1 MNAARILAGMQIGID
16 ARLLAYRTGGIS
28 TYITQLLRA
37 LATLHTDYEFV
48 AFKSRKAKQSLDA
61 PGMRIGT
68 LWTPCHHRIE
78 RTALSVELARFRL
91 DVLHSPDFIPP
102 RRGARRHVITVHDL
116 TFLHYPQHL
125 TAESRRYYND
135 QIDAAV
141 KHADHILTDSIA
153 SRDDMVS
160 MLGVPADKISVHRL
174 GIDARFQPQSEGELS
189 RVRKQWNLPQSY
201 FLFVGTFEPRKN
213 IIGLVDAYGLLRG
226 RNPTAP
232 PLVIA
237 GSRGWLYEETIAHI
251 EQAGL
256 GNSVVVRENLPT
268 EDLPGL
274 YGNALAL
281 ITPSFYEGF
290 GLPALEAMAC
300 GTLPIVSNRSSL
312 PEVVGSVGA
321 LVEPENVDSIASALE
336 RALLDESWRAEQRTA
351 GLARAATFR
360 WEDTARVALS
370 AYTRVL

>member
-1 MNAARILAGMQIGID
+1 MRIGLD

-37 LATLHTDYEFV
+37 LADLDSGHDFV
-48 AFKSRKAKQSLDA
+48 AFRSRKTKQSPA
-61 PGMRIGT
+61 PAGMRSAT
-68 LWTPCHHRIE
+68 LWTPCHHRFE

-102 RRGARRHVITVHDL
+102 RRGAHRHIITVHDL

-125 TAESRRYYND
+125 TAESRRYYNG
-135 QIDAAV
+135 QIEAAV
-141 KHADHILTDSIA
+141 KQAYHILTDSIA
-153 SRDDMVS
+153 SRDDMVA
-160 MLGVPADKISVHRL
+160 MLGVPAGKITVHRL
-174 GIDARFQPQSEGELS
+174 GIDARFQPQPAEELA
-189 RVRKQWNLPQSY
+189 RVRQRHGLPDTY

-213 IIGLVDAYGLLRG
+213 IIGLVDAFGVLRG
-226 RNPTAP
+226 RQPAAP

-237 GSRGWLYEETIAHI
+237 GSRGWLYDETMAHI
-251 EQAGL
+251 ERAGL
-256 GNSVVVRENLPT
+256 GSSILVRENLPT

-274 YGNALAL
+274 YGSALAL

-312 PEVVGSVGA
+312 PEVTGEVGA
-321 LVEPENVDSIASALE
+321 LVEPESVDSIAAAME

-360 WEDTARVALS
+360 WEDTARTALT
-370 AYTRVL
+370 AYTQLT